1 MIRELWERWQQRVAR
16 GVLASTPPRY
26 RRRVI
31 RNRRLLFFGGSVAL
45 GLLVLLLWWWLVL
58 SRWVVTND
66 AYVTGNLV
74 PVKSQVNGTV
84 VEVRYENTQF
94 VRQGAILVR
103 LDGLDSRVALEG
115 AEARLGEAVRRV
127 EALFSQAALDKQRIL
142 AEKARLERLRR
153 DLERYREVAPYGA
166 IPAQQVDD
174 TECQIR
180 EIEATVREAEADL
193 QAAEAQIRRT
203 SVERHPQVLEAASL
217 LKKAYL
223 DYVRREVRAPVTGFL
238 ANRRVQPGDEVHPE
252 TPLMAV
258 VPLDYLWVEAN
269 YRERELRRVR
279 PGQGVEIT
287 IDLYG
292 RHRRYHGVVE
302 GIGAGTGS
310 VFGLLPPEN
319 ATGNYIHI
327 VERVPVRI
335 RLSEKELR
343 ADPLRPGLS
352 AVTAIHV
359 SERGSSVLDS
369 LTRFPKE
376 KYEAPFY
383 EQQLLGAEELIERI
397 IRANRRPLRL
407 SAPGEG
413 PREGRAPPGK
423 PAPVASSGA
432 RP

>member
-1 MIRELWERWQQRVAR
+1 MIRELWERWQRRAAR
-16 GVLASTPPRY
+16 SVLARTPPRL
-26 RRRVI
+26 RRQVL
-31 RNRRLLFFGGSVAL
+31 RNRRLLVFTGMVAI
-45 GLLVLLLWWWLVL
+45 GLLIFFFWWWLFL

-94 VRQGAILVR
+94 VRQGEVLVR

-115 AEARLGEAVRRV
+115 AEASLGDAVRRV
-127 EALFSQAALDKQRIL
+127 EALFSQVTLDKQRIL
-142 AEKARLERLRR
+142 AEKARLERLRH
-153 DLERYREVAPYGA
+153 DLQRYREVAPYGA

-180 EIEATVREAEADL
+180 ELEATVHEAEADL

-203 SVERHPQVLEAASL
+203 TVERHPQVLEAASA
-217 LKKAYL
+217 LKRAYL
-223 DYVRREVRAPVTGFL
+223 DHVRREVRAPVTGFV

-258 VPLDYLWVEAN
+258 VPLDYLWIEAN

-279 PGQGVEIT
+279 PGQGVRIS

-292 RHRRYHGVVE
+292 RHLRYRGVVE

-335 RLSEKELR
+335 RLTEKELR
-343 ADPLRPGLS
+343 ANPLRPGLS

-359 SERGSSVLDS
+359 SERGISVLDS

-383 EQQLLGAEELIERI
+383 EKQLLGAEELIDRI
-397 IRANRRPLRL
+397 IAANRRSHHP
-407 SAPGEG
+407 SASWHG
-413 PREGRAPPGK
+413 PEETERAGAEGK
-423 PAPVASSGA
+423 PEKAP
-432 RP
+432 

>member
-1 MIRELWERWQQRVAR
+1 MIRELWDRWRRRVAR
-16 GVLASTPPRY
+16 NVLARTPPRY
-26 RRRVI
+26 RRQVL
-31 RNRRLLFFGGSVAL
+31 RNRRLLLVTGVGVL
-45 GLLVLLLWWWLVL
+45 GLVILLAWWWLFL

-94 VRQGAILVR
+94 VRQGAVLVR

-127 EALFSQAALDKQRIL
+127 EGLFSQVALDKQKIV
-142 AEKARLERLRR
+142 AEMARLERLRH
-153 DLERYREVAPYGA
+153 DLERYRAVAPYGA

-180 EIEATVREAEADL
+180 ELEATVREAEADL

-203 SVERHPQVLEAASL
+203 TVERHPAVLGAASI
-217 LKKAYL
+217 LKRAYL
-223 DYVRREVRAPVTGFL
+223 DYVRREVRAPVAGFV

-252 TPLMAV
+252 TSLMAV

-279 PGQGVEIT
+279 PGQGVRIS

-292 RHRRYHGVVE
+292 RHLHYHGVVE

-343 ADPLRPGLS
+343 ANPLRPGLS

-376 KYEAPFY
+376 EYEAPFY
-383 EQQLLGAEELIERI
+383 EQQLLGAEEKIERI
-397 IRANRRPLRL
+397 IAANRR
-407 SAPGEG
+407 APHPSVPTEG
-413 PREGRAPPGK
+413 SRERGDPSGK
-423 PAPVASSGA
+423 PAPATA
-432 RP
+432 PRIDP

>member
-1 MIRELWERWQQRVAR
+1 MIRELWERWQTELSRQLLAR
-16 GVLASTPPRY
+16 TPPRL

-31 RNRRLLFFGGSVAL
+31 RNRRLLLFAGLVACGSV
-45 GLLVLLLWWWLVL
+45 VLLLWWWLFF

-74 PVKSQVNGTV
+74 PVKSQVKGTV

-94 VRQGAILVR
+94 VRQGAVLVR
-103 LDGLDSRVALEG
+103 LDGLDARVALEG
-115 AEARLGEAVRRV
+115 AEAKLGETVRRV
-127 EALFSQAALDKQRIL
+127 EALFSQVALDKQKIL
-142 AEKARLERLRR
+142 AEKARLERLRH
-153 DLERYREVAPYGA
+153 DLARYREVAPYGA
-166 IPAQQVDD
+166 IPMQLVDD

-180 EIEATVREAEADL
+180 EIEATVRQAEADW
-193 QAAEAQIRRT
+193 QAAEAQIQRT
-203 SVERHPQVLEAASL
+203 TVERHPAVLDAASA
-217 LKKAYL
+217 LKRAYL
-223 DYVRREVRAPVTGFL
+223 DYIRREVRAPVAGFV

-279 PGQGVEIT
+279 PGQDVHIR

-292 RHRRYHGVVE
+292 RHLRYHGLVE
-302 GIGAGTGS
+302 GLVAGTGS

-343 ADPLRPGLS
+343 ANPLRPGLS

-359 SERGSSVLDS
+359 SEQGSSVLDS
-369 LTRFPKE
+369 LARFPKE

-383 EQQLLGAEELIERI
+383 EKELAGAEEMIERI
-397 IRANRRPLRL
+397 ITANRRL
-407 SAPGEG
+407 SRFSEG
-413 PREGRAPPGK
+413 SREGGRAPSGP
-423 PAPVASSGA
+423 PVPTAPSQGG
-432 RP
+432 P

>member
-1 MIRELWERWQQRVAR
+1 MSGMLWERWERAFSR
-16 GVLASTPPRY
+16 RLLSSTPPRF
-26 RRRVI
+26 RRRVL
-31 RNRRLLFFGGSVAL
+31 RNRRLFLFGGFAAL
-45 GLLVLLLWWWLVL
+45 GSVVLFLWWWLFA

-74 PVKSQVNGTV
+74 PVKSQVNGRV

-94 VRQGAILVR
+94 VRQGAVLVR

-127 EALFSQAALDKQRIL
+127 ETLFSQAALDRLRIL
-142 AEKARLERLRR
+142 AQKARLERLRH
-153 DLERYREVAPYGA
+153 DLERYRQVAPYGA
-166 IPAQQVDD
+166 IPAQLVDD
-174 TECQIR
+174 TECQVR
-180 EIEATVREAEADL
+180 ELEASVREAEADL
-193 QAAEAQIRRT
+193 QSAEAQISRT
-203 SVERHPQVLEAASL
+203 TVETHPEVLEAASV

-223 DYVRREVRAPVTGFL
+223 DFVRREVRAPVTGFI
-238 ANRRVQPGDEVHPE
+238 ANRRVQPGDEVHPD
-252 TPLMAV
+252 TALMAV

-279 PGQGVEIT
+279 PGQSVGIS

-292 RHRRYHGVVE
+292 RRLRYHGVVE

-310 VFGLLPPEN
+310 VFALLPPEN

-335 RLSEKELR
+335 RISENELR
-343 ADPLRPGLS
+343 AHPLRPGLS

-359 SERGSSVLDS
+359 SERGSPVLAS
-369 LTRFPKE
+369 LTEFPKE

-383 EQQLLGAEELIERI
+383 EQELQGAEERIARI
-397 IRANRRPLRL
+397 IAANRHAAHP
-407 SAPGEG
+407 SAEG
-413 PREGRAPPGK
+413 IRENREPSGT
-423 PAPVASSGA
+423 PAPAAAPQG

>member
-1 MIRELWERWQQRVAR
+1 MIRELWERWQHRLAR
-16 GVLASTPPRY
+16 NMLARTPPRF
-26 RRRVI
+26 RRRVL
-31 RNRRLLFFGGSVAL
+31 RNRRLLLFTAAVVLS
-45 GLLVLLLWWWLVL
+45 LVVFLAWWWFFL
-58 SRWVVTND
+58 SRWMVTND

-94 VRQGAILVR
+94 VRQGAVLVR

-127 EALFSQAALDKQRIL
+127 EGLFSQAALDKQRIL
-142 AEKARLERLRR
+142 AEKARLDRLRH

-180 EIEATVREAEADL
+180 ELEATVREAEADL

-203 SVERHPQVLEAASL
+203 TVERHPQVLEAASV
-217 LKKAYL
+217 LKRAYL
-223 DYVRREVRAPVTGFL
+223 DYVRREVRAPVAGFV

-279 PGQGVEIT
+279 PGQGVRIS

-292 RHRRYHGVVE
+292 RHLRYHGVVE

-343 ADPLRPGLS
+343 ANPLRPGLS
-352 AVTAIHV
+352 AVTAIDV
-359 SERGSSVLDS
+359 SERGSSVLES

-383 EQQLLGAEELIERI
+383 EKQLLGAEEMIERI
-397 IRANRRPLRL
+397 IAANRRSLHP
-407 SAPGEG
+407 STTTEG
-413 PREGRAPPGK
+413 PRGSSDPAGPQAPAVP
-423 PAPVASSGA
+423 PRMNP
-432 RP
+432 

>member
-1 MIRELWERWQQRVAR
+1 MIRELWERWQRGLSRNLLAR
-16 GVLASTPPRY
+16 TPPRL

-31 RNRRLLFFGGSVAL
+31 RNRRLLFFAGFSAF
-45 GLLVLLLWWWLVL
+45 GLVLLLLWWWLFA

-74 PVKSQVNGTV
+74 PVKSQVTGTV

-94 VRQGAILVR
+94 VRQGAMLVR

-127 EALFSQAALDKQRIL
+127 EALFSQVMLDRQRIL
-142 AEKARLERLRR
+142 AQSARLERLRH
-153 DLERYREVAPYGA
+153 DLVRYRAVASYGA

-180 EIEATVREAEADL
+180 ELEATVREVEADW

-203 SVERHPQVLEAASL
+203 TVESHPQVLEAASA

-223 DYVRREVRAPVTGFL
+223 DYVRREVQAPVSGFV
-238 ANRRVQPGDEVHPE
+238 ANRRVQPGDEVHPD

-269 YRERELRRVR
+269 YRERELRRIR
-279 PGQGVEIT
+279 PGQSVRIS

-292 RHRRYHGVVE
+292 HRRRYHGVVE

-335 RLSEKELR
+335 RLSEKEVR
-343 ADPLRPGLS
+343 ANPLRPGLS

-359 SERGSSVLDS
+359 SERGISVLES
-369 LTRFPKE
+369 LARFPKE

-383 EQQLLGAEELIERI
+383 EQQLGGAEEKIQAI
-397 IRANRRPLRL
+397 IAANRRHPRASTEGLQERREP
-407 SAPGEG
+407 SGTQAPA
-413 PREGRAPPGK
+413 APS
-423 PAPVASSGA
+423 PVQ
-432 RP
+432 P